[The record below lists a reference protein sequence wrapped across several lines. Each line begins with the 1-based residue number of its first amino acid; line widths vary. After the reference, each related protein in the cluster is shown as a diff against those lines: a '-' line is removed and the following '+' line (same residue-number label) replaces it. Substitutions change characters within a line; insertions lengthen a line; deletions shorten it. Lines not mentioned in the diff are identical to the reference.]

1 MNLDEMLCNV
11 TTTRPIGTV
20 DFHAYSKAHPTQS
33 KTIRGLAANTAP
45 SLITGVVSLDE
56 VFCSVLSWC
65 IDAIYNF
72 GPPDDLRIMPLQEDL
87 HDFFGEASRISGP

>member
-1 MNLDEMLCNV
+1 MS
-11 TTTRPIGTV
+11 V
-20 DFHAYSKAHPTQS
+20 D
-33 KTIRGLAANTAP
+33 G
-45 SLITGVVSLDE
+45 

>member
-1 MNLDEMLCNV
+1 MNLDEMLCRV
-11 TTTRPIGTV
+11 TIARPIGTI
-20 DFHAYSKAHPTQS
+20 DFHAYCRAHPALS
-33 KTIRGLAANTAP
+33 KKIRILAANTAP
-45 SLITGVVSLDE
+45 ALIEGVVSVDG